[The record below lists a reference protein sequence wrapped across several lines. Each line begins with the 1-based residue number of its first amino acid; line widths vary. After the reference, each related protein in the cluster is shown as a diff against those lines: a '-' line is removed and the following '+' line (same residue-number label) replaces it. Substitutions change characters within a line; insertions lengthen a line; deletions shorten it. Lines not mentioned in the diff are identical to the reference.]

1 MPLTDRDLFQQ
12 LDRLDGQSYKAYR
25 DIEQQWYEFEHFD
38 WRLDRA
44 QADPFA
50 SPSACRV
57 WIPPEVAAL
66 PDHAVATPIRQV
78 ALRDYLNRQFA
89 IAAGPGDR
97 NPFNPGELTDP
108 EAAAELTESGPGDR
122 PATTGR
128 GGYDWRQHVGQGR
141 GGRGNRGQDRGR
153 DQGRDREGNR
163 GGNRGGSTHHASERS
178 GRGSGKSGLIAI
190 ARPSQIVLPRSAV
203 VLTQE
208 EDGAWG
214 IEVRFVVGLP
224 AFGRRIAG
232 RQARDLLGDRLP
244 QVVAQSLFGEH
255 RDAADLQEHLNTVE
269 DSAWLRSQLGDRGL
283 IAFVPDGAR
292 LPRRSGAD
300 DRPATGEV
308 VPFATPPSLR
318 VSFDCPHAGAISGL
332 GIPPGITLLVG
343 GGYHGKSTLLQ
354 AIERGIYD
362 HCPGDGRERVVTVPT
377 AVKVRAE
384 DGRAVTGTDISAFI
398 NNLPQGN
405 DTTQFVTPNASGST
419 SQAAAIAEAIEAGAT
434 LILADEDSCAT
445 NLMGRDRRMQA
456 LIPKTK
462 EPIST
467 LLDRIRPLYERQG
480 ISWILAMGANGD
492 YFDVA
497 DTVIALDA
505 YHPQDVTAAAKA
517 VAQAHPSGRTAEGDR
532 AIAPPRDRYPDPHS
546 LDPSRGKRPVKW
558 TVRDTRQLVF
568 GTDDIELA
576 AITHLVEPEQLR
588 AIAQAL
594 LQVKT
599 TLSQQQLTLAEVLD
613 RLDHHL
619 ATQGLDG
626 LANDYPRGD
635 LALFR
640 RFELAATLNRLR
652 SLRLRSGAV
661 SPKV

>member
-25 DIEQQWYEFEHFD
+25 DIERQWYEFEHFD

-89 IAAGPGDR
+89 IATGAGAGD
-97 NPFNPGELTDP
+97 PFNPGELADP
-108 EAAAELTESGPGDR
+108 ETTAAAEVAASASSDR
-122 PATTGR
+122 PTTPGR
-128 GGYDWRQHVGQGR
+128 GSYDWRQHVGPGR
-141 GGRGNRGQDRGR
+141 GGRGHRGGHQGDDR
-153 DQGRDREGNR
+153 DGNR
-163 GGNRGGSTHHASERS
+163 GRSAEHSGDRS

-244 QVVAQSLFGEH
+244 QVVAQALFGEH
-255 RDAADLQEHLNTVE
+255 RNEAALQHHLDTVE

-283 IAFVPDGAR
+283 ITFVPDGAR

-300 DRPATGEV
+300 DRPAWGEV
-308 VPFATPPSLR
+308 VPFVAPPSLR
-318 VSFDCPHAGAISGL
+318 VHFDCPHAGPITGL

-362 HCPGDGRERVVTVPT
+362 HCPDDGRERVVTVPT

-384 DGRAVTGTDISAFI
+384 DGRAVTGTDISTFI
-398 NNLPQGN
+398 NHLPQGN

-445 NLMGRDRRMQA
+445 NLMGRDQRMQA
-456 LIPKTK
+456 LVPKAK

-467 LLDRIRPLYERQG
+467 LLDRIRPWYEHQD

-505 YHPQDVTAAAKA
+505 YHPQDVTAAAQA
-517 VAQAHPSGRTAEGDR
+517 IAQAYPSGRTVEDNP

-546 LDPSRGKRPVKW
+546 LDPSRGQRPVKW

-568 GTDDIELA
+568 GTDEIDLT
-576 AITHLVEPEQLR
+576 AIAHVVEPEQVR

-594 LQVKT
+594 LQVKSI
-599 TLSQQQLTLAEVLD
+599 LSQQRLTVAEVLD
-613 RLDHHL
+613 HLDQIL
-619 ATQGLDG
+619 DTQGLDG
-626 LANDYPRGD
+626 LAHDHPRGD

-652 SLRLRSGAV
+652 SLRLHSG
-661 SPKV
+661 SSQN